1 MPTRPLFQVTHRE
14 SGPCNLHIHFGAGS
28 QWRGRPVVGVSLCG
42 YCTGEHYVKAWERG
56 YEVGVGTKPSG
67 QPPQDDLNT
76 DPDSPKPLKTP
87 Y

>member
-1 MPTRPLFQVTHRE
+1 MQ
-14 SGPCNLHIHFGAGS
+14 GS
-28 QWRGRPVVGVSLCG
+28 ACGRGVIMSPVSWGGG